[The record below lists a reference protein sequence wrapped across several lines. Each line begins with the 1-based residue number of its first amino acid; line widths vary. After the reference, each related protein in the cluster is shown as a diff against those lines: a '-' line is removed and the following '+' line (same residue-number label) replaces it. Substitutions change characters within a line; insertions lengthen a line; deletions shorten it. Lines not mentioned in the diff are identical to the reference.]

1 MYSPHDSEE
10 ICKLMDDFKYDRT
23 KTYDVLSKY
32 ENNVGIETLNKIYFN
47 KKHISLIKV
56 RIIGR

>member
-47 KKHISLIKV
+47 NIIK
-56 RIIGR
+56 RWPSW